1 MIPPCQECILGNS
14 CYQICSLT
22 EKYFEEKEV
31 TAKAFPNELN
41 IVSPNPS
48 VNRTVSR
55 R

>member
-1 MIPPCQECILGNS
+1 MHQRGVSKDDIESTINANWE
-14 CYQICSLT
+14 